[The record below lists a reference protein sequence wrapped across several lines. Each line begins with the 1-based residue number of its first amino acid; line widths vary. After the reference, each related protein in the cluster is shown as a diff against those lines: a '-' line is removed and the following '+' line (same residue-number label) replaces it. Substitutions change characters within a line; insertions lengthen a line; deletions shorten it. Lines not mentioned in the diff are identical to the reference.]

1 MVAFDN
7 FLINERW
14 WWWWWWSQSMQQG
27 GQHLVAISL
36 LHWSTI
42 VSDLSLQSLIVQ
54 RIIVYRLVAADILAL
69 VTRSQNIDL
78 CCVTCLQTIQTCS
91 YFGIY
96 TDELVCGVKLLELCI
111 TTWQWHS
118 STEPRELACWGLIS
132 SIVCSRAST
141 LEVTSVNNGV
151 GFLPWQKQFLPEQWK
166 KPW

>member
-1 MVAFDN
+1 M
-7 FLINERW
+7 
-14 WWWWWWSQSMQQG
+14 
-27 GQHLVAISL
+27 AISL

-111 TTWQWHS
+111 TT
-118 STEPRELACWGLIS
+118 
-132 SIVCSRAST
+132 
-141 LEVTSVNNGV
+141 
-151 GFLPWQKQFLPEQWK
+151 
-166 KPW
+166 